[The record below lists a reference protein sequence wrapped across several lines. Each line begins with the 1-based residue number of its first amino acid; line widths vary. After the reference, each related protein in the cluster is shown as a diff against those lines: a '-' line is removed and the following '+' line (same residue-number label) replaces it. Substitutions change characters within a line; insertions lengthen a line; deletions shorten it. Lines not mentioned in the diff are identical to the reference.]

1 MLSII
6 ICSRKPSPDLLLANN
21 IKKTIGVEYELVFID
36 NSKNR
41 LSIFSAYNE
50 GIRQSKYP
58 YLCFIHDDVNFIT
71 NDWGKKIIAHISGD
85 KIGLAGLAGGD
96 AMLKI
101 PYDYG
106 ALNRSMSII
115 HIDKSGVMPKEI
127 VKMPKDFHEKS
138 RSVVLLDGVL
148 LCGKRSL
155 FDEIKF
161 DETIGLFHGYDLD
174 ISMQSHMKGYTNLV
188 MYDVIVQH
196 FSKGRMDSEY
206 FRTIK
211 RVYEKWRSVLPVF
224 ERKISVKEIQN
235 LLEKLEKSI
244 AKKLLKWLVR
254 SRMPSNEIADYFLF
268 FIKNTS
274 LEMNIFFIHFI
285 KVRILFLRIIS
296 TLRNKNI
303 KKHET
308 I

>member
-6 ICSRKPSPDLLLANN
+6 ICSRKPTADLLLTNN
-21 IKKTIGVEYELVFID
+21 IKATIGVEYELVFVD

-50 GIRQSKYP
+50 GIKQSKFP
-58 YLCFIHDDVNFIT
+58 YLCFIHDDVNFLT
-71 NDWGKKIIAHISGD
+71 NNWGKKIIAHLSEN

-101 PYDYG
+101 PFDYG
-106 ALNRSMSII
+106 ALNRSMNII
-115 HIDKSGVMPKEI
+115 HVDKTGNTPKEI
-127 VKMPKDFHEKS
+127 VRMPKDFHEKS
-138 RSVVLLDGVL
+138 RPVVLLDGVL
-148 LCGKRSL
+148 LCSKRSL

-174 ISMQSHMKGYTNLV
+174 ISMQSYMKGYTNLV
-188 MYDVIVQH
+188 MYDISVQH
-196 FSKGRMDSEY
+196 FSKGKMDTEY

-211 RVYEKWRSVLPVF
+211 RVYEKWKGVLPVF
-224 ERKISVKEIQN
+224 ERKIPVKEIQKSIV
-235 LLEKLEKSI
+235 KLEEHT
-244 AKKLLKWLVR
+244 AKRLLKWLVR
-254 SRMPSNEIADYFLF
+254 SRMPSAEIAEYFLF

-274 LEMNIFFIHFI
+274 LEMNIFLIHFI
-285 KVRILFLRIIS
+285 RVRILFMRILS